1 MGDKCVRNDDGKLSL
16 TVDEKLKA
24 WQLHYDKLLN
34 EEFPWNADS
43 LSNESPVQGPAI
55 NISADMVR
63 KAISKMK
70 CGKSSGP
77 SGIIIEMFKAAG
89 DSFINELTV
98 LINRIV
104 YEGVVPTDWHL
115 SFIVNLFK
123 GKGDALLRG
132 NYRGLKLQEHAM
144 KVMEHILN
152 AIIRETVSID
162 EM

>member
-1 MGDKCVRNDDGKLSL
+1 M
-16 TVDEKLKA
+16 A
-24 WQLHYDKLLN
+24 
-34 EEFPWNADS
+34 
-43 LSNESPVQGPAI
+43 
-55 NISADMVR
+55 R

-77 SGIIIEMFKAAG
+77 SGIIVEMFKDAG

-132 NYRGLKLQEHAM
+132 NDRDPKLQEHAM
-144 KVMEHILN
+144 KVMEHN
-152 AIIRETVSID
+152 SQCFHSRNCID
-162 EM
+162 C